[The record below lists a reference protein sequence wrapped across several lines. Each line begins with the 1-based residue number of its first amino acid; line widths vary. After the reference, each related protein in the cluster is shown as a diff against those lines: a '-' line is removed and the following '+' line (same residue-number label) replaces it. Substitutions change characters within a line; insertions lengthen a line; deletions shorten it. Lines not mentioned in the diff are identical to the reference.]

1 MRLRYLQF
9 PDPCRRDLLRRMAAP
24 FFAFLPL
31 DHPLA
36 RRRIEPHPHRLAPA
50 ASAHL
55 IRPPVERDLAPL
67 RHLPPPL
74 SLPQVVRH
82 PFQLPLFRFLLAP
95 IGPRQCGQLRV
106 RRKPALPPHRGVLLP
121 LHPRHPLQFLLPGR
135 IVRTAFRLR
144 PPGHPPICP
153 FHLCILPRATP
164 P

>member
-36 RRRIEPHPHRLAPA
+36 RRRIEPHPHGLAPA
-50 ASAHL
+50 APAHL
-55 IRPPVERDLAPL
+55 IRLPVDRDLAPL

-82 PFQLPLFRFLLAP
+82 PFQLPLFLFLLAP
-95 IGPRQCGQLRV
+95 IGPRRAGPTAQ
-106 RRKPALPPHRGVLLP
+106 RGS
-121 LHPRHPLQFLLPGR
+121 
-135 IVRTAFRLR
+135 
-144 PPGHPPICP
+144 
-153 FHLCILPRATP
+153 ATP
-164 P
+164 PAPRSPPRAPSDTGEKGANPSTAPVASSVTDSTLVPVPSPRCICSLASICHT